1 MSNEMKDWLNE
12 EESFLQYIMKTEEE
26 LLTRMYETNNSFEY
40 IELKAKL
47 ELLKE
52 IKTKYTMNL

>member
-1 MSNEMKDWLNE
+1 MEEILKDN
-12 EESFLQYIMKTEEE
+12 FLQYIMKTEEE

-52 IKTKYTMNL
+52 MKSKYIINLK